1 MNQINLQ
8 NPRLSAIHPEL
19 FKTLNDL
26 PPNPA
31 LEVNLARS
39 GHPTLK
45 ANGIQVHGSYDPV
58 REAESIA
65 DKALSNVS
73 EKDLLVICGLGLGYI
88 VETIRQRFEG
98 KIVIVEPDLALVQKA
113 LSTRSLDVLSQATLA
128 LGLSPEDTTKVIQSE
143 LENTSDWKR
152 IKLIKHQPSIKLN
165 VRFYDEL
172 NRIINGR
179 RNQCIEGL
187 GILVVTPIYGGSL
200 PIAGY
205 CASAFKRLGHRV
217 ELLDNEIYDKA
228 RLQIENISSNRNHR
242 NQLTGLLTTLM
253 AESITAKALDRA
265 VDLVFLTAQSPM
277 TPNVVQ
283 ELRRQGIP
291 TAFWFVEDWQY
302 FTYWQ
307 DWAPLYDYFF
317 TIQKGAFNDAL
328 GRIGVKKSHYLPLAA
343 DTQIHK
349 PLTLTPGEIAEFGS
363 VISHVG
369 AGYHNRQE
377 VFSGLTDLD
386 FKLWGNGWDEL
397 KSLGQIL
404 QREGARLTT
413 EDSVKVFNATDINI
427 NLHSSPFHNG
437 VNPEGDYVNPR
448 TFEIAACGGFQ
459 LVDERSLLPEMFE
472 IGSEI
477 TVFKHE
483 SELRELINHFQANPA
498 ERRKIAEAARKRVQA
513 EHTYE
518 MRMAEVL
525 EHIYSHETAPASRK
539 HPDHIDN
546 LLEEAEDDPE
556 LTELL
561 RHYKGKGVVT
571 VEDIAEDIRKREGK
585 LTDPESIFLLMY
597 EFRNWAK
604 EKDLV

>member
-1 MNQINLQ
+1 MNRINVQ
-8 NPRLSAIHPEL
+8 NPWLSRSFPDL
-19 FKTLNDL
+19 FMKIRDIT
-26 PPNPA
+26 PNLT
-31 LEVNLARS
+31 LEVNPTRS

-45 ANGIQVHGSYDPV
+45 ADGIQVHSSYDPL

-65 DKALSNVS
+65 EKALSGINENDV
-73 EKDLLVICGLGLGYI
+73 LVICGLGLGYLAE
-88 VETIRQRFEG
+88 VIRQRFHG
-98 KIVIVEPDLALVQKA
+98 KLVVVEPDLGMIHKA
-113 LSTRSLDVLSQATLA
+113 LSTRSLSFIPQATA
-128 LGLSPEDTTKVIQSE
+128 AFGLSPEDTTKVIQSA
-143 LENTSDWKR
+143 LENSNDWKR
-152 IKLIKHQPSIKLN
+152 VRLIKHQPSIKLN
-165 VRFYDEL
+165 AGFYDEL

-179 RNQCIEGL
+179 RNQCVEGL

-200 PIAGY
+200 PVAHY
-205 CASAFKRLGHRV
+205 CASAFERLGHRV
-217 ELLDNEIYDKA
+217 ELLDNEIYNNA
-228 RLQIENISSNRNHR
+228 RLQIESISSNRNHR

-277 TPNVVQ
+277 SPNVIR
-283 ELRRQGIP
+283 ELRGQGIP
-291 TAFWFVEDWQY
+291 AAFWFVEDWQY
-302 FTYWQ
+302 FTYWR

-317 TIQKGAFNDAL
+317 TIQKDGFNDAL
-328 GRIGVKKSHYLPLAA
+328 ARIGVKKSHYLPLAA
-343 DTQIHK
+343 DTQVHK
-349 PLTLTPGEIAEFGS
+349 PLTLTENEKAEFGS
-363 VISHVG
+363 TISHLG

-386 FKLWGNGWDEL
+386 FKLWGNDWDEL

-413 EDSVKVFNATDINI
+413 EESVKVFNATDINI

-448 TFEIAACGGFQ
+448 TFEIAACEGFQ
-459 LVDERSLLPEMFE
+459 LVDERSLLPEMFK

-477 TVFKHE
+477 TTFKHE
-483 SELRELINHFQANPA
+483 SEVRELINHYRANPD
-498 ERRKIAEAARKRVQA
+498 ERRRIATAARRRVLA

-518 MRMAEVL
+518 IRMAEVL
-525 EHIYSHETAPASRK
+525 EFIYSYETTPASRR

-556 LTELL
+556 LTGLL
-561 RHYKGKGVVT
+561 SHYKGKGVVT
-571 VEDIAEDIRKREGK
+571 VEDIADDIRKREGE
-585 LTDPESIFLLMY
+585 LTDPEAIFLLMY

-604 EKDLV
+604 EKELV